1 MDYLT
6 RHQKPVS
13 LLDSILNE
21 VSEIHQLLLSSE
33 KVKSQTAARIII
45 YLGKQSLYSQTKA
58 HVNNFRSQ

>member
-1 MDYLT
+1 MT

-21 VSEIHQLLLSSE
+21 LSEIHQLLLSSE

-45 YLGKQSLYSQTKA
+45 YLGKT
-58 HVNNFRSQ
+58 VNLMRNKISYR